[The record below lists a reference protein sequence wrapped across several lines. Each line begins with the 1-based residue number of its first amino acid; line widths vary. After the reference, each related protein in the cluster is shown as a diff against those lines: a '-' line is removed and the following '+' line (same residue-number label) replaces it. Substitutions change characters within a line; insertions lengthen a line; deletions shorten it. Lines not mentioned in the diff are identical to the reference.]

1 MTKLM
6 NYKWDRK
13 KVEVLIELFRSEES
27 LWNNANIDYSDADKR
42 KGALR
47 RIGDSRDKLGGID
60 GGPINIFPAP
70 NVVLS

>member
-1 MTKLM
+1 VGQ
-6 NYKWDRK
+6 K

-47 RIGDSRDKLGGID
+47 RIAIAAISLEELN